1 MIINEEKFIVV
12 IFAMIVIGLT
22 ACQSEQSET
31 NQEEKMQVEKFAVQ
45 VEIAC
50 EENLLFSRYDVNI
63 FIDDELLGTL
73 EHGATDTYTAEL
85 VEGEHTLKAEKE
97 DESDVDG
104 TVEFEVSEN
113 TELSYQLSLSR
124 DQIEIEKIEPEQDVP
139 QKEEKIDEESTKKI
153 KDTEENKDEAE
164 AEEVLNV
171 NNCEE
176 LAALLSLKDEFDP
189 SIAEFASKYQG
200 RTIEF
205 DGNVA
210 YVSSH
215 EGYNTRFDYL
225 IYAGDYSESEVS
237 GPSFQF
243 EDVNYYD
250 LHLEGDNVPDT
261 FDVGLNIHVVAKIEE
276 YDSGTGLF
284 KLNPVKITIR

>member
-1 MIINEEKFIVV
+1 MKKKIIAA
-12 IFAMIVIGLT
+12 IFSMIVIGLS

-31 NQEEKMQVEKFAVQ
+31 NQAEEVQAEKFTVQ
-45 VEIAC
+45 VKIEC

-73 EHGATDTYTAEL
+73 EHGATDIYTAEL

-113 TELSYQLSLSR
+113 MELSYQLSLSN
-124 DQIEIEKIEPEQDVP
+124 DQIEIEKIEAEQDAS
-139 QKEEKIDEESTKKI
+139 QNEEKTDEESAEKI
-153 KDTEENKDEAE
+153 KDTEEDKDATEG
-164 AEEVLNV
+164 VLNM

-210 YVSSH
+210 YVSPH

-250 LHLEGDNVPDT
+250 LNLEGDNVPDT
-261 FDVGLNIHVVAKIEE
+261 FDVGLNIHVVAKIKE
-276 YDSGTGLF
+276 YNSESGLF
-284 KLNPVKITIR
+284 KLEPVAITMR

>member
-1 MIINEEKFIVV
+1 MKKKIIAA
-12 IFAMIVIGLT
+12 IFAMIVMGLT
-22 ACQSEQSET
+22 ACQGEQSET
-31 NQEEKMQVEKFAVQ
+31 NQAEEVQTEKFTVQ
-45 VEIAC
+45 VKIEC

-63 FIDDELLGTL
+63 FIDDKLLGTL

-85 VEGEHTLKAEKE
+85 VEGEHTLKTEKE

-104 TVEFEVSEN
+104 TVEFVVSDN
-113 TELSYQLSLSR
+113 MELSYQLSLSN
-124 DQIEIEKIEPEQDVP
+124 DQIEIEKIEPEQDAS
-139 QKEEKIDEESTKKI
+139 QNEEKTDEESAEKI
-153 KDTEENKDEAE
+153 KDTEEDKDAT
-164 AEEVLNV
+164 EEVLNV

-176 LAALLSLKDEFDP
+176 LTALLSLKDEFDP
-189 SIAEFASKYQG
+189 SMAEFALKYQG

-210 YVSSH
+210 YVSPH

-261 FDVGLNIHVVAKIEE
+261 FDVGLNIHVVAKIVE
-276 YDSGTGLF
+276 YDSESGLF
-284 KLNPVKITIR
+284 KLEPVAITMR

>member
-1 MIINEEKFIVV
+1 MKKKFIVV

-31 NQEEKMQVEKFAVQ
+31 NQEEEMQVEKFTVQ

-73 EHGATDTYTAEL
+73 EHGTTDTYTAEL

-104 TVEFEVSEN
+104 AVEFEVSEN

-124 DQIEIEKIEPEQDVP
+124 DQIEIEKIEPEQDVS
-139 QKEEKIDEESTKKI
+139 QKEEKTDEESTKKI
-153 KDTEENKDEAE
+153 KDTEKNKDD

-210 YVSSH
+210 YVSPH

-225 IYAGDYSESEVS
+225 IYVGDYNESEVS

-284 KLNPVKITIR
+284 KLTPVEISIR

>member
-1 MIINEEKFIVV
+1 MKKKFIVV

-73 EHGATDTYTAEL
+73 EHGATDTYTVEL

-124 DQIEIEKIEPEQDVP
+124 NQIEIEKIEKEQDVP

-153 KDTEENKDEAE
+153 KDTEENKDE

>member
-1 MIINEEKFIVV
+1 MKKKFIAV
-12 IFAMIVIGLT
+12 IFAVIVIGLT

-73 EHGATDTYTAEL
+73 EHGATDTYTVEL

>member
-1 MIINEEKFIVV
+1 MKNKFIAV
-12 IFAMIVIGLT
+12 IFAMTVIGLT
-22 ACQSEQSET
+22 ACQNEQSET
-31 NQEEKMQVEKFAVQ
+31 NQEEEMQADIFTVQ

-73 EHGATDTYTAEL
+73 EHGATDTYAAEL
-85 VEGEHTLKAEKE
+85 IEGGHTLKAEKE

-113 TELSYQLSLSR
+113 TELSYQLSLSS
-124 DQIEIEKIEPEQDVP
+124 DQIEIEKIEPEQDAP
-139 QKEEKIDEESTKKI
+139 QNEEKANEESAAKI
-153 KDTEENKDEAE
+153 KDTEENKDD

-171 NNCEE
+171 DNCEE
-176 LAALLSLKDEFDP
+176 LAVLLSLKDEFNP

-200 RTIEF
+200 RIIEF

-210 YVSSH
+210 YVSPH
-215 EGYNTRFDYL
+215 EGYSTRFDYL
-225 IYAGDYSESEVS
+225 IYAGDYSESMVS

-250 LHLEGDNVPDT
+250 LHLEGDNVPDL
-261 FDVGLNIHVVAKIEE
+261 FDVGLNIHVIAKIEE
-276 YDSGTGLF
+276 YDLGTGLF
-284 KLNPVKITIR
+284 KLDPVKIIIR

>member
-1 MIINEEKFIVV
+1 MKRKFIVFMV
-12 IFAMIVIGLT
+12 GIGLT
-22 ACQSEQSET
+22 ACQSEQSDIE
-31 NQEEKMQVEKFAVQ
+31 QVVEPEVEKYTVQ
-45 VEIAC
+45 VEIEC
-50 EENLLFSRYDVNI
+50 EENILFSRYDVNLL
-63 FIDDELLGTL
+63 IDDKELGTL

-104 TVEFEVSEN
+104 TVKFTVSEN
-113 TELSYQLSLSR
+113 MDLNYKISLSS
-124 DQIEIEKIEPEQDVP
+124 DQIEIEEMELEQDATQNEDKSNEETDVSEDVEENIEEPE
-139 QKEEKIDEESTKKI
+139 EEILS
-153 KDTEENKDEAE
+153 
-164 AEEVLNV
+164 V

-176 LAALLSLKDEFDP
+176 LAALLGLKDEFDP

-210 YVSSH
+210 YVSPH
-215 EGYNTRFDYL
+215 EGYSTRFDYL
-225 IYAGDYSESEVS
+225 IYAGDYSETTVS

-250 LHLEGDNVPDT
+250 LHLEGDNIPDT
-261 FDVGLNIHVVAKIEE
+261 FGVGLNIHVIAEIEE
-276 YDSGTGLF
+276 YDSESGLF
-284 KLNPVKITIR
+284 KLTPAAITMR

>member
-1 MIINEEKFIVV
+1 MKKKIIAA
-12 IFAMIVIGLT
+12 IFAMIVMGLT
-22 ACQSEQSET
+22 ACQGEQSET
-31 NQEEKMQVEKFAVQ
+31 NQAEEVQTEKFTVQ
-45 VEIAC
+45 VKIEC

-63 FIDDELLGTL
+63 FIDDKLLGTL

-85 VEGEHTLKAEKE
+85 VEGEHTLKTEKE

-104 TVEFEVSEN
+104 TVEFVVSDN
-113 TELSYQLSLSR
+113 MELSYQLSLSN
-124 DQIEIEKIEPEQDVP
+124 DQIEIEKIEPEQDAS
-139 QKEEKIDEESTKKI
+139 QNEEKTDEESAEKI
-153 KDTEENKDEAE
+153 KDTEEDKDAT
-164 AEEVLNV
+164 EEVLNV

-176 LAALLSLKDEFDP
+176 LTALLSLKDEFDP
-189 SIAEFASKYQG
+189 SIAEFALKYQG

-210 YVSSH
+210 YVSPH

-237 GPSFQF
+237 GPRFQF

-261 FDVGLNIHVVAKIEE
+261 FDVGLNIHVVAKIVE
-276 YDSGTGLF
+276 YDSESGLF
-284 KLNPVKITIR
+284 KLEPVAITMR

>member
-1 MIINEEKFIVV
+1 MKKKFIVV

-73 EHGATDTYTAEL
+73 EHGATDTYTVEL

-153 KDTEENKDEAE
+153 KDTEENKDE

-284 KLNPVKITIR
+284 KLTPVEISIR

>member
-1 MIINEEKFIVV
+1 MKKKIIAA
-12 IFAMIVIGLT
+12 IFAMIVMGLT
-22 ACQSEQSET
+22 ACQGEQSET
-31 NQEEKMQVEKFAVQ
+31 NQAEEVQTEKFTVQ
-45 VEIAC
+45 VKIEC

-63 FIDDELLGTL
+63 FIDDKLLGTL

-85 VEGEHTLKAEKE
+85 VEGEHTLKTEKE

-104 TVEFEVSEN
+104 TVEFVVSDN
-113 TELSYQLSLSR
+113 MELSYQLSLSN
-124 DQIEIEKIEPEQDVP
+124 DQIEIEKIEPEQDAS
-139 QKEEKIDEESTKKI
+139 QNEEKTDEESAEKI
-153 KDTEENKDEAE
+153 KDTEEDKDA

-261 FDVGLNIHVVAKIEE
+261 FDVGLNIHVVAKIVE
-276 YDSGTGLF
+276 YDSESGLF
-284 KLNPVKITIR
+284 KLEPVAITMR

>member
-1 MIINEEKFIVV
+1 MKKKFIVV

-73 EHGATDTYTAEL
+73 EHGATDTYTVEL

-153 KDTEENKDEAE
+153 KDTEENKDE

>member
-1 MIINEEKFIVV
+1 MKKKFIAV
-12 IFAMIVIGLT
+12 IFAMTVIGLT

-31 NQEEKMQVEKFAVQ
+31 NQEEEMQVEKFTVQ

-113 TELSYQLSLSR
+113 TELSYQLFLSS
-124 DQIEIEKIEPEQDVP
+124 DQIEIEKIEPEQDAS
-139 QKEEKIDEESTKKI
+139 KNEEKTDEESAEKI
-153 KDTEENKDEAE
+153 KDTEENKDD

-200 RTIEF
+200 RAIEF

-210 YVSSH
+210 YVSPH
-215 EGYNTRFDYL
+215 EGYSTRFDYL
-225 IYAGDYSESEVS
+225 IYAGDYSESMVS

-250 LHLEGDNVPDT
+250 LQLEGDNAPDS
-261 FDVGLNIHVVAKIEE
+261 FDVGLNIHVVAKIVE

-284 KLNPVKITIR
+284 KLDPVKITIR

>member
-1 MIINEEKFIVV
+1 MKKKFIVV

-73 EHGATDTYTAEL
+73 EHGATDTYTVEL

-153 KDTEENKDEAE
+153 KDTEENKDD

>member
-1 MIINEEKFIVV
+1 MKKKFIAV
-12 IFAMIVIGLT
+12 IFAMTVIGLT
-22 ACQSEQSET
+22 ACQSEQSEP
-31 NQEEKMQVEKFAVQ
+31 NQEEEMQAEKFTVQ

-113 TELSYQLSLSR
+113 TELSYQLFLSS
-124 DQIEIEKIEPEQDVP
+124 DQIEIEKIESEQDAS
-139 QKEEKIDEESTKKI
+139 QNEEKTDEESAEKI
-153 KDTEENKDEAE
+153 KDTEENKDD

-200 RTIEF
+200 RAIEF

-210 YVSSH
+210 YVSPH
-215 EGYNTRFDYL
+215 EGYSTRFDYL
-225 IYAGDYSESEVS
+225 IYAGDYSESMVS

-250 LHLEGDNVPDT
+250 LHLEGDNAPDS
-261 FDVGLNIHVVAKIEE
+261 FDVGLNIHVVAKMVE

-284 KLNPVKITIR
+284 KLDPVKITIR

>member
-1 MIINEEKFIVV
+1 MKKKIIAA
-12 IFAMIVIGLT
+12 IFAMIVMGLT
-22 ACQSEQSET
+22 ACQGEQSET
-31 NQEEKMQVEKFAVQ
+31 NQAEEVQAEKFTVQ
-45 VEIAC
+45 VKIEC

-63 FIDDELLGTL
+63 FIDDKLLGTL

-104 TVEFEVSEN
+104 TVEFEVSDN
-113 TELSYQLSLSR
+113 MELSYRLSLSN
-124 DQIEIEKIEPEQDVP
+124 DQIEIEKIEPEQDAS
-139 QKEEKIDEESTKKI
+139 QNEEKTDEESAEKI
-153 KDTEENKDEAE
+153 KDTEEDKDAT
-164 AEEVLNV
+164 EEVLNV
-171 NNCEE
+171 HNCEE
-176 LAALLSLKDEFDP
+176 LTALLSLKDEFDP
-189 SIAEFASKYQG
+189 SIAEFALKYQG

-210 YVSSH
+210 YVSPH

-261 FDVGLNIHVVAKIEE
+261 FDVGLNIHVVAKIVE
-276 YDSGTGLF
+276 YDSESGLF
-284 KLNPVKITIR
+284 KLEPVAITMR

>member
-1 MIINEEKFIVV
+1 MKKKFIVV

-31 NQEEKMQVEKFAVQ
+31 NQEEEMQVEKFTVQ

-73 EHGATDTYTAEL
+73 EHGATDTYTVEL

-153 KDTEENKDEAE
+153 KDTEENKDD

>member
-1 MIINEEKFIVV
+1 MKKKIIAA
-12 IFAMIVIGLT
+12 IFSMIVIGLS

-31 NQEEKMQVEKFAVQ
+31 NQAEEVQAEKFTVQ
-45 VEIAC
+45 VKIEC

-73 EHGATDTYTAEL
+73 EHGATDIYTAEL

-113 TELSYQLSLSR
+113 MELSYQLSLSN
-124 DQIEIEKIEPEQDVP
+124 DQIEIEKIEAEQDAS
-139 QKEEKIDEESTKKI
+139 QNEEKTDEESAEKI
-153 KDTEENKDEAE
+153 KDTEEDKDAT
-164 AEEVLNV
+164 EEVLNM

-210 YVSSH
+210 YVSPH

-250 LHLEGDNVPDT
+250 LNLEGDNVPDT
-261 FDVGLNIHVVAKIEE
+261 FDVGLNIQVVAKIKE
-276 YDSGTGLF
+276 YNSESGLF
-284 KLNPVKITIR
+284 KLEPVAITMR

>member
-1 MIINEEKFIVV
+1 MKKKFIVV

-73 EHGATDTYTAEL
+73 EHGATDTYTVEL

>member
-1 MIINEEKFIVV
+1 MKKKFIAV
-12 IFAMIVIGLT
+12 IFAVIVIGLT

-31 NQEEKMQVEKFAVQ
+31 NQEEEMQVQKFTVQ

-104 TVEFEVSEN
+104 AVEFEVSEN

-139 QKEEKIDEESTKKI
+139 QKEEKTDEESTKKI
-153 KDTEENKDEAE
+153 KDTEENKDD

-200 RTIEF
+200 RAIEF

-210 YVSSH
+210 YVSPH
-215 EGYNTRFDYL
+215 EGYSTRFDYL
-225 IYAGDYSESEVS
+225 IYAGDYSESIVS

-250 LHLEGDNVPDT
+250 LHLEGDNVPDS
-261 FDVGLNIHVVAKIEE
+261 FEVGLNIHVVAKIEE

-284 KLNPVKITIR
+284 KLDPVKITIR

>member
-1 MIINEEKFIVV
+1 MKKKIIAT

-22 ACQSEQSET
+22 ACQSEQSKT
-31 NQEEKMQVEKFAVQ
+31 NQAEEVQDEKFSVQ
-45 VEIAC
+45 VKIEC

-73 EHGATDTYTAEL
+73 EHGATDTYIAEL

-113 TELSYQLSLSR
+113 MELSYQLSLSN
-124 DQIEIEKIEPEQDVP
+124 DQIEIEKIEPEQDAS
-139 QKEEKIDEESTKKI
+139 QNEEKTDEESAEKI
-153 KDTEENKDEAE
+153 KDTEEDKDAT
-164 AEEVLNV
+164 EEVLNV

-176 LAALLSLKDEFDP
+176 LVALLSLKDGFDP
-189 SIAEFASKYQG
+189 SIAEFASKFQG

-205 DGNVA
+205 GGNVA
-210 YVSSH
+210 YVSSR

-225 IYAGDYSESEVS
+225 IFAGDYSESEVS

-261 FDVGLNIHVVAKIEE
+261 FDVGLNIHVVAKIVE
-276 YDSGTGLF
+276 YDSETGLF
-284 KLNPVKITIR
+284 KLDPVNITIR

>member
-1 MIINEEKFIVV
+1 MKKKFIVV

-73 EHGATDTYTAEL
+73 EHGATDTYTVEL
-85 VEGEHTLKAEKE
+85 IEGEHTLKAEKE

-153 KDTEENKDEAE
+153 KDTEENKAEAE

>member
-1 MIINEEKFIVV
+1 MKKKIIAA
-12 IFAMIVIGLT
+12 IFAMIVMGLT
-22 ACQSEQSET
+22 ACQGEQSET
-31 NQEEKMQVEKFAVQ
+31 NQAEEVQTEKFTVQ
-45 VEIAC
+45 VKIEC

-63 FIDDELLGTL
+63 FIDDKLLGTL

-85 VEGEHTLKAEKE
+85 VEGEHTLKTEKE

-104 TVEFEVSEN
+104 TVEFVVSDN
-113 TELSYQLSLSR
+113 MELSYQLSLSN
-124 DQIEIEKIEPEQDVP
+124 DQIEIEKIEPEQDAS
-139 QKEEKIDEESTKKI
+139 QNEEKTDEESAEKI
-153 KDTEENKDEAE
+153 KDTEEDKDAT
-164 AEEVLNV
+164 EEVLNV

-176 LAALLSLKDEFDP
+176 LTALLSLKDEFDP
-189 SIAEFASKYQG
+189 SIAEFALKYQG

-210 YVSSH
+210 YVSPH

-261 FDVGLNIHVVAKIEE
+261 FDVIKDCI
-276 YDSGTGLF
+276 S
-284 KLNPVKITIR
+284 KQ

>member
-1 MIINEEKFIVV
+1 MKKKFIAV
-12 IFAMIVIGLT
+12 IFAVIVIGLT

-31 NQEEKMQVEKFAVQ
+31 NQEEEMQVEKFTVQ

-73 EHGATDTYTAEL
+73 EHGATDTYTVEL
-85 VEGEHTLKAEKE
+85 IEGEHTLKAEKE

-139 QKEEKIDEESTKKI
+139 QKEEKTDEESTKKI
-153 KDTEENKDEAE
+153 KDTEENKDD

>member
-1 MIINEEKFIVV
+1 MKKKIIAA

-31 NQEEKMQVEKFAVQ
+31 NQAEEVQVEKFTVQ
-45 VEIAC
+45 VKIEC

-63 FIDDELLGTL
+63 FIDDELLCTL

-113 TELSYQLSLSR
+113 MELSYQLSLSN
-124 DQIEIEKIEPEQDVP
+124 DQIEIEKIEPEQDVS
-139 QKEEKIDEESTKKI
+139 QNEEKTDEESAEKI
-153 KDTEENKDEAE
+153 KDTEEDKDA

-261 FDVGLNIHVVAKIEE
+261 FDVGLNIHVVAKIVE
-276 YDSGTGLF
+276 YDSETGLF
-284 KLNPVKITIR
+284 KLDPVNITIR

>member
-1 MIINEEKFIVV
+1 MKKKFIVV

-31 NQEEKMQVEKFAVQ
+31 NQEEEMQVEKFTVQ

-63 FIDDELLGTL
+63 FIDGELLGTL

-97 DESDVDG
+97 DESVVDG

-124 DQIEIEKIEPEQDVP
+124 DQIEIEKIEPEQDVS
-139 QKEEKIDEESTKKI
+139 QKEEKTDEESTKKI
-153 KDTEENKDEAE
+153 KDTEKNKDD

-200 RTIEF
+200 RAIEF

-210 YVSSH
+210 YVSPH

-225 IYAGDYSESEVS
+225 IYVGDYNESEVS

-284 KLNPVKITIR
+284 KLTPVEISIR

>member
-1 MIINEEKFIVV
+1 MKKKIIAA
-12 IFAMIVIGLT
+12 IFSMIVIGLS

-31 NQEEKMQVEKFAVQ
+31 NQAEEVQAEKFTVQ
-45 VEIAC
+45 VKIEC

-73 EHGATDTYTAEL
+73 EHGATDIYTAEL

-113 TELSYQLSLSR
+113 MELSYQLSLSN
-124 DQIEIEKIEPEQDVP
+124 DQIEIEKIEPEQGAS
-139 QKEEKIDEESTKKI
+139 QNEEKTDEESAEKI
-153 KDTEENKDEAE
+153 KDTEEDKDAT
-164 AEEVLNV
+164 EEVLNM

-210 YVSSH
+210 YVSPH

-250 LHLEGDNVPDT
+250 LNLEGDNVPDT
-261 FDVGLNIHVVAKIEE
+261 FDVGLNIHVVAKIKE
-276 YDSGTGLF
+276 YNSESGLF
-284 KLNPVKITIR
+284 KLEPVAITMR

>member
-1 MIINEEKFIVV
+1 MKKKFIAV
-12 IFAMIVIGLT
+12 IFAMTVIGLT
-22 ACQSEQSET
+22 ACQSEQSEP
-31 NQEEKMQVEKFAVQ
+31 NQEEEMQVEKFTVQ

-113 TELSYQLSLSR
+113 TELSYQLFLSS
-124 DQIEIEKIEPEQDVP
+124 DQIEIEKIEPEQDAS
-139 QKEEKIDEESTKKI
+139 QNEEKTDEESAEKI
-153 KDTEENKDEAE
+153 KDTEENKDD

-189 SIAEFASKYQG
+189 SIEEFASKYQG
-200 RTIEF
+200 RAIEF

-210 YVSSH
+210 YVSPH
-215 EGYNTRFDYL
+215 EGYSTRFDYL
-225 IYAGDYSESEVS
+225 IYAGDYSESMVS

-250 LHLEGDNVPDT
+250 LHLEGDNVPDS
-261 FDVGLNIHVVAKIEE
+261 FDVGLNIHVVAKIVE
-276 YDSGTGLF
+276 YDSGNGLF
-284 KLNPVKITIR
+284 ELDPVKITIR

>member
-1 MIINEEKFIVV
+1 MKKKIIAA
-12 IFAMIVIGLT
+12 IFAMIVMGLT
-22 ACQSEQSET
+22 ACQGEQSET
-31 NQEEKMQVEKFAVQ
+31 NQAEEVQTEKFTVQ
-45 VEIAC
+45 VKIEC

-63 FIDDELLGTL
+63 FIDDKLLGTL

-85 VEGEHTLKAEKE
+85 VEGEHTLKTEKE

-104 TVEFEVSEN
+104 TVEFVVSDN
-113 TELSYQLSLSR
+113 MELSYQLSLSN
-124 DQIEIEKIEPEQDVP
+124 DQIEIEKIEPEQDAS
-139 QKEEKIDEESTKKI
+139 QNEEKTDEESAEKI
-153 KDTEENKDEAE
+153 KDTEEDKDAT
-164 AEEVLNV
+164 EEVLNV
-171 NNCEE
+171 HNCEE
-176 LAALLSLKDEFDP
+176 LTALLSLKDEFDP
-189 SIAEFASKYQG
+189 SIAEFALKYQG

-210 YVSSH
+210 YVSPH

-261 FDVGLNIHVVAKIEE
+261 FDVGLNIHVVAKIVE
-276 YDSGTGLF
+276 YDSESGLF
-284 KLNPVKITIR
+284 KLEPVAITMR

>member
-1 MIINEEKFIVV
+1 MKKKFIVV

-73 EHGATDTYTAEL
+73 EHGATDTYTVEL
-85 VEGEHTLKAEKE
+85 IEGEHTLKAEKE

-153 KDTEENKDEAE
+153 KDTEENKDE

>member
-1 MIINEEKFIVV
+1 MKKKFIVV

-73 EHGATDTYTAEL
+73 EHGATDTYTVEL

-104 TVEFEVSEN
+104 TVEFEVSAN

-124 DQIEIEKIEPEQDVP
+124 NQIEIEKIEPEQDVP

-153 KDTEENKDEAE
+153 KDTEENKDD

>member
-1 MIINEEKFIVV
+1 MKKKFIAV
-12 IFAMIVIGLT
+12 IFAVIVIGLT

-31 NQEEKMQVEKFAVQ
+31 NQEEEMQVEKFTVQ

-85 VEGEHTLKAEKE
+85 VEGKHTLKAEKE

-124 DQIEIEKIEPEQDVP
+124 NQIEIEKIEPEQDVP

-153 KDTEENKDEAE
+153 KDTEENKDD

-284 KLNPVKITIR
+284 KLDPVKITIR

>member
-1 MIINEEKFIVV
+1 MKKKFIVV

-73 EHGATDTYTAEL
+73 EHGTTDTYTAEL

-153 KDTEENKDEAE
+153 KDTEENKDE

>member
-1 MIINEEKFIVV
+1 MKKKIIAA
-12 IFAMIVIGLT
+12 IFSMIVIGLS

-31 NQEEKMQVEKFAVQ
+31 NQAEEVQAEKFTVQ
-45 VEIAC
+45 VKIEC

-73 EHGATDTYTAEL
+73 EHGATDIYTAEL

-113 TELSYQLSLSR
+113 MELSYQLSLSN
-124 DQIEIEKIEPEQDVP
+124 DQIEIEKIEPEQDAS
-139 QKEEKIDEESTKKI
+139 QNEEKTDEESAEKI
-153 KDTEENKDEAE
+153 KDTEEDKDATEG
-164 AEEVLNV
+164 VLNM

-210 YVSSH
+210 YVSPH

-250 LHLEGDNVPDT
+250 LNLEGDNVPDT
-261 FDVGLNIHVVAKIEE
+261 FDVGLNIHVVAKIKE
-276 YDSGTGLF
+276 YNSESGLF
-284 KLNPVKITIR
+284 KLEPVAITMR

>member
-1 MIINEEKFIVV
+1 MKKKIIAA
-12 IFAMIVIGLT
+12 IFSMIVIGLS

-31 NQEEKMQVEKFAVQ
+31 NQAEEVQAEKFTVQ
-45 VEIAC
+45 VKTEC

-73 EHGATDTYTAEL
+73 EHGATDIYTAEL

-113 TELSYQLSLSR
+113 MELSYQLSLSN
-124 DQIEIEKIEPEQDVP
+124 DQIEIEKIEPEQDAS
-139 QKEEKIDEESTKKI
+139 QNEEKTDEESAEKI
-153 KDTEENKDEAE
+153 KDTEEDKDAT
-164 AEEVLNV
+164 EEVLNM

-210 YVSSH
+210 YVSPH

-250 LHLEGDNVPDT
+250 LNLEGDNVPDT
-261 FDVGLNIHVVAKIEE
+261 FDVGLNIHVVAKIKE
-276 YDSGTGLF
+276 YNSESGLF
-284 KLNPVKITIR
+284 KLEPVAITMR

>member
-1 MIINEEKFIVV
+1 MKKKFIVV

-73 EHGATDTYTAEL
+73 EHGATDTYTVEL

-124 DQIEIEKIEPEQDVP
+124 NQIEIEKIEKEQDVP

-153 KDTEENKDEAE
+153 KDTEENKDD